1 MGYEEQLSAAKFSAE
16 RDLARQECER
26 LRARLRDSVPREA
39 YERKRAAW
47 LRQIRECEAAL
58 RKRREH
64 IKRLENAAL
73 ERRTVREED
82 REAAE
87 WVREHG
93 GLENVRDAWDEVVNL
108 CATIGCEP
116 NDESEMLQAL
126 GDCTDIIIKRLMP
139 EGYEW
144 PRYES
149 GGLVLFGD
157 EFINAKGNAS
167 TLRTIAIKDC
177 RDALGGAVFWKLGKG
192 ACAVTLENG
201 ERVKRPAPKVLD
213 SEGVECNVGD
223 AVWWVHNKT
232 GNFRIIRIEQDGKCA
247 IHDDD
252 ADEPC
257 GMTVPST
264 ELTHKRPVIDADGVE
279 IRVGD
284 EVWDVDGS
292 GPFIVSGFVGEPLAV
307 IFEIAECNDLPRKPS
322 QLTHRA
328 PVLAADGKAL
338 REGETVWSVDS
349 GTRYTVEKI
358 TDELIPVKCRSEMGS
373 TVSLHPS
380 QLTHERPVADSW
392 ERLEEDAK
400 KGSCN
405 YFGCDANGCHGCPA
419 YGWSV
424 TRGGNGCGNAK
435 MADLMRRAK
444 ELAGRDA

>member
-1 MGYEEQLSAAKFSAE
+1 MGYDEQLSAAKFRAE

-87 WVREHG
+87 RDLARQE
-93 GLENVRDAWDEVVNL
+93 LYRARRDAENMRVEL
-108 CATIGCEP
+108 C
-116 NDESEMLQAL
+116 SAL
-126 GDCTDIIIKRLMP
+126 VIDVDTGWSDAMAELDRRLMP

-149 GGLVLFGD
+149 GELLRYKDRYISDGD
-157 EFINAKGNAS
+157 ECEVWHVDFDSYGEA
-167 TLRTIAIKDC
+167 TILNSDC
-177 RDALGGAVFWKLGKG
+177 SK
-192 ACAVTLENG
+192 CSLEKG
-201 ERVKRPAPKVLD
+201 ERVKRPAPKVL
-213 SEGVECNVGD
+213 
-223 AVWWVHNKT
+223 
-232 GNFRIIRIEQDGKCA
+232 
-247 IHDDD
+247 
-252 ADEPC
+252 
-257 GMTVPST
+257 
-264 ELTHKRPVIDADGVE
+264 DADGVE

-380 QLTHERPVADSW
+380 QLTHERPESW
-392 ERLEEDAK
+392 QRLEDDATM
-400 KGSCN
+400 
-405 YFGCDANGCHGCPA
+405 PA
-419 YGWSV
+419 TAYCKRMWIADD
-424 TRGGNGCGNAK
+424 GGYSPEEL
-435 MADLMRRAK
+435 MARDLVRRAK
-444 ELAGRDA
+444 KLAGVSE

>member
-1 MGYEEQLSAAKFSAE
+1 MGYDEQLSAAKFRAE
-16 RDLARQECER
+16 RDIARQECER

-87 WVREHG
+87 RDLARQE
-93 GLENVRDAWDEVVNL
+93 LYRARRDAENMRVEL
-108 CATIGCEP
+108 C
-116 NDESEMLQAL
+116 SAL
-126 GDCTDIIIKRLMP
+126 VIDVDTGWSDAMAELDRRLMP

-149 GGLVLFGD
+149 GELVMFGD
-157 EFINAKGNAS
+157 EFVNAKGNAS
-167 TLRTIAIKDC
+167 TLRTIAIEDC

-213 SEGVECNVGD
+213 SEGD
-223 AVWWVHNKT
+223 
-232 GNFRIIRIEQDGKCA
+232 FRIIRIEQDGKCA

-279 IRVGD
+279 IR
-284 EVWDVDGS
+284 
-292 GPFIVSGFVGEPLAV
+292 A
-307 IFEIAECNDLPRKPS
+307 K
-322 QLTHRA
+322 
-328 PVLAADGKAL
+328 
-338 REGETVWSVDS
+338 ETVFDKNT
-349 GTRYTVEKI
+349 GE
-358 TDELIPVKCRSEMGS
+358 ELIVTGFEDGRVWCEHRMTDADALPVRGMWS
-373 TVSLHPS
+373 PD
-380 QLTHERPVADSW
+380 QLTHERPIADTW
-392 ERLEEDAK
+392 ERLEEDAEK
-400 KGSCN
+400 DPCG
-405 YFGCDANGCHGCPA
+405 YFGFDEEEICGKCPA
-419 YGWSV
+419 SGKSCEQTMAQDLV
-424 TRGGNGCGNAK
+424 RRCRALAERG
-435 MADLMRRAK
+435 
-444 ELAGRDA
+444 E